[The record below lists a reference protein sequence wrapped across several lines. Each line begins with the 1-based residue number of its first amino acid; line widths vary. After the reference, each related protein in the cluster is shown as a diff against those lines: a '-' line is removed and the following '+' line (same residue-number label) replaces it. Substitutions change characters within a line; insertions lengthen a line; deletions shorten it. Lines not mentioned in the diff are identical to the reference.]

1 MDRINRSWAIS
12 LRENELRTQS
22 WLLLV
27 FFCLSSYALVAQVAP
42 TVAVPQAGAATPA
55 IDPELNG
62 MLRQIE
68 QLASSTNLDI
78 GKLRV
83 DKWKADSASKR
94 QAEGNI
100 DSVQRNLTAA
110 LPEFITAVRNSPRN
124 VAPEFRLYR
133 NLNALSDVLNSIAES
148 AGAFGPKEQFE
159 RLAAD
164 INGLDA
170 ARTALG
176 KRVESLAEAQA
187 LELAQLRKQL
197 LQARAQ
203 QSAPGKTVVDDNASA
218 TKPKSTPRKKPK
230 PAPQPSQPQQSQ
242 PQQSQ
247 PQQTPSQQSPLK

>member
-1 MDRINRSWAIS
+1 M
-12 LRENELRTQS
+12 
-22 WLLLV
+22 
-27 FFCLSSYALVAQVAP
+27 AQVAS
-42 TVAVPQAGAATPA
+42 AGGAPQAGAAAPTAP
-55 IDPELNG
+55 IDPELNA

-68 QLASSTNLDI
+68 QLASSINLEI

-100 DSVQRNLTAA
+100 DSVQRESDGGAPGIHHGGA
-110 LPEFITAVRNSPRN
+110 NSPRN

-148 AGAFGPKEQFE
+148 AGAFGPKDQFE

-164 INGLDA
+164 INGLEA

-203 QSAPGKTVVDDNASA
+203 QSAPA
-218 TKPKSTPRKKPK
+218 KPSWTTTPRRPSRNPL
-230 PAPQPSQPQQSQ
+230 PARSQNQPPDHLNRKSQPQQSQ
-242 PQQSQ
+242 PQSN
-247 PQQTPSQQSPLK
+247 PVAAVPTEVVKARFRWLNFLPPFAAASLEPTGGE

>member
-1 MDRINRSWAIS
+1 M
-12 LRENELRTQS
+12 
-22 WLLLV
+22 
-27 FFCLSSYALVAQVAP
+27 FFCLLSCALLAQVAS
-42 TVAVPQAGAATPA
+42 TGGVSQAGAAAPAAA

-68 QLASSTNLDI
+68 QLASNINLDL

-100 DSVQRNLTAA
+100 DSMQRNLTAA

-133 NLNALSDVLNSIAES
+133 NLNALSDVLNSVAES
-148 AGAFGPKEQFE
+148 AGAFGAKDQFE

-164 INGLDA
+164 INGLEA
-170 ARTALG
+170 ARTAFG

-187 LELAQLRKQL
+187 LELAQLRQQL
-197 LQARAQ
+197 LQAKAQ
-203 QSAPGKTVVDDNASA
+203 QSATAKTVVDDNATA
-218 TKPKSTPRKKPK
+218 GKPKSTPRKKPK
-230 PAPQPSQPQQSQ
+230 PAPASPPPQSQ
-242 PQQSQ
+242 AQQ
-247 PQQTPSQQSPLK
+247 